1 MKKRKAVIF
10 VIILIC
16 FLLQTTVFSH
26 LTLASVRPNLLLI
39 VTSSY
44 AFMRGKRE
52 GMCVGF
58 ACGFF
63 ADLFWGPIM
72 GFHMFVFVL
81 IGFICGSFRSFFYYE
96 DLKLPLLFVT
106 LSELF
111 FGLFTYFFGFL
122 LRGDFNFLYYL
133 GNIILPETIYTVLVT
148 LGLYQVILVI
158 NRKLE
163 AEEQRSAS
171 KFV

>member
-1 MKKRKAVIF
+1 MMKRKGVTFI
-10 VIILIC
+10 IILIC
-16 FLLQTTVFSH
+16 FLLQASVFSH

-39 VTSSY
+39 VVTSYS
-44 AFMRGKRE
+44 FMRGKRE

-63 ADLFWGPIM
+63 ADLFWGPIL
-72 GFHMFVFVL
+72 GFHMFVFTL
-81 IGFICGSFRSFFYYE
+81 IGFICGSFRSFFYYD

-106 LSELF
+106 ISELF
-111 FGLFTYFFGFL
+111 YGTFTYFFVFL
-122 LRGDFNFLYYL
+122 LRGDFSFLYYL
-133 GNIILPETIYTVLVT
+133 GTIILPETIYTVIVT